1 MGPFSDPS
9 IHHIGTWAFRVQ
21 KLCTVTVGKWKV
33 AISGAVH
40 SAGAMSTDTSNNE
53 GVELASRHIA
63 GQAAQMLLRAASD
76 ELPAPPVRRRTTLAG
91 LRRDLHKLEA
101 EQPMWRR
108 QATRALLLYT
118 VARMV
123 ANFAMPALVRFARS
137 AETYFSVYG
146 DFQVA
151 CDAILRPLVTGL
163 GLYVFVHRMDRF
175 SIKNKL
181 HVWSLLTICCLALP
195 ACDESIEQL
204 QRNMGYYF
212 FPNVCMALWQ
222 VLCNVLQ
229 VYMTSLKLQALGW
242 SRVARCSNA
251 LAALGVGLLMVSLF
265 LFWLER
271 LPIMPE
277 FAVDLVRK
285 SCFWVCLRCSFVV
298 LSCQCYALC
307 RAAGRAMTQ
316 AAGNDAIKWTAA
328 LLYANCCLVLLGP
341 FLSFSSLYVYSMHVF
356 EKLPR
361 LLVTLD
367 VSFQVCN
374 VVFLSGMVGTM
385 PMNLEAFQRLAEL
398 SGFGLASARV
408 AFPGHISHSA
418 RDCIVSFPGK
428 YSESW
433 DKAVSSVTQKDMFSL
448 ACVFLTDAASG
459 LGQHAYT
466 SETRGHCWCHQIYG
480 QVPATTYLSV
490 VEMGSDDQQ
499 NSQQTLSFKKAD
511 ADAMGQRLLV
521 REDQGDLE
529 WEQECAE
536 ALLDAEARCA
546 ENQYRAPWGCQ
557 WFEAWKKNVDRAR
570 EQGQVLHVFYFK
582 DSKGKGKMS
591 WEQLCDEKAKQD
603 ARKDSG
609 LGVSQTAEVAYLD
622 KIGLRYEEHGIEEF
636 EAFLRS
642 HADPA

>member
-1 MGPFSDPS
+1 MIVD
-9 IHHIGTWAFRVQ
+9 IG
-21 KLCTVTVGKWKV
+21 KLL
-33 AISGAVH
+33 S
-40 SAGAMSTDTSNNE
+40 GAMSLETSNNE
-53 GVELASRHIA
+53 GVELASRHMA
-63 GQAAQMLLRAASD
+63 GQAAQTLLQAASD
-76 ELPAPPVRRRTTLAG
+76 ELPAPRARRRSTLAG
-91 LRRDLHKLEA
+91 LRQDLHSLEA

-108 QATRALLLYT
+108 QATWTLWLYT
-118 VARMV
+118 VARIV
-123 ANFAMPALVRFARS
+123 ANFAMPSFVHFDVAVIADRAY
-137 AETYFSVYG
+137 EGEYFSVY
-146 DFQVA
+146 DDVQVA

-163 GLYVFVHRMDRF
+163 GLYVFVHRMDRL
-175 SIKNKL
+175 SGKNKL

-195 ACDESIEQL
+195 TCDESIEQPL
-204 QRNMGYYF
+204 RSRGYYYL
-212 FPNVCMALWQ
+212 PNFCMAVWQ

-242 SRVARCSNA
+242 PRVARCSNA
-251 LAALGVGLLMVSLF
+251 FAALGVGSLISFLLFVWLHEVGLSAVLPFWTSALCVSSMF
-265 LFWLER
+265 
-271 LPIMPE
+271 
-277 FAVDLVRK
+277 
-285 SCFWVCLRCSFVV
+285 SCFGCSFIV
-298 LSCQCYALC
+298 LSFQCYTLC

-316 AAGNDAIKWTAA
+316 AAGNDSIKWTAR
-328 LLYANCCLVLLGP
+328 LLYANSCLVLLGP
-341 FLSFSSLYVYSMHVF
+341 FLSFSSLYAYSIYGG
-356 EKLPR
+356 ELPR
-361 LLVTLD
+361 MLVTLD

-385 PMNLEAFQRLAEL
+385 PMNLAAFKRLAEL

-408 AFPGHISHSA
+408 AFQGHISHSA
-418 RDCIVSFPGK
+418 QDCIVSFPGK

-433 DKAVSSVTQKDMFSL
+433 DKAVSSVTQEDMFSL

-459 LGQHAYT
+459 LGQHAYSSDT
-466 SETRGHCWCHQIYG
+466 PGQCWCHEIYG
-480 QVPATTYLSV
+480 QVPATTYLSM
-490 VEMGSDDQQ
+490 VEMGSEDQQ
-499 NSQQTLSFKKAD
+499 NSQQTLAFKKAD
-511 ADAMGQRLLV
+511 ADAMGQRLLI

-591 WEQLCDEKAKQD
+591 WEQLCDEQAKRE

-622 KIGLRYEEHGIEEF
+622 KFGLSYEEHGIEEF

-642 HADPA
+642 HADQVSPRSARTAV

>member
-1 MGPFSDPS
+1 MP
-9 IHHIGTWAFRVQ
+9 
-21 KLCTVTVGKWKV
+21 
-33 AISGAVH
+33 
-40 SAGAMSTDTSNNE
+40 TDSSNDE
-53 GVELASRHIA
+53 GVELASRHTA
-63 GQAAQMLLRAASD
+63 AQAAQTLLEAASD
-76 ELPAPPVRRRTTLAG
+76 ELPAPTARRRTTLAG
-91 LRRDLHKLEA
+91 LRRDLSNLEA

-108 QATRALLLYT
+108 QATWTLLLYT
-118 VARMV
+118 VARIV
-123 ANFAMPALVRFARS
+123 ASFAVPTFLDFYEVVVVVR
-137 AETYFSVYG
+137 YFSVYD

-175 SIKNKL
+175 SVKNKL
-181 HVWSLLTICCLALP
+181 HVWSLLTISCLALP
-195 ACDESIEQL
+195 MCDESIEQL
-204 QRNMGYYF
+204 LRNRGYF
-212 FPNVCMALWQ
+212 FLPNFCMVVWQ

-229 VYMTSLKLQALGW
+229 VYMTSLKLRALGW
-242 SRVARCSNA
+242 PRIARRSNA
-251 LAALGVGLLMVSLF
+251 LAALGVGSLIIFLL
-265 LFWLER
+265 LFWLDKPV
-271 LPIMPE
+271 LTSVIQNWIGALLGSS
-277 FAVDLVRK
+277 FLA
-285 SCFWVCLRCSFVV
+285 CLGCSFIV
-298 LSCQCYALC
+298 LSFQCYALC
-307 RAAGRAMTQ
+307 RAAGRAMTA
-316 AAGNDAIKWTAA
+316 AAGNDAIKWTAR

-341 FLSFSSLYVYSMHVF
+341 FLSFSSLYAYSIYRG
-356 EKLPR
+356 ELPR
-361 LLVTLD
+361 ILVTLD

-433 DKAVSSVTQKDMFSL
+433 DKAVSSVTQNDMFSL

-459 LGQHAYT
+459 LGQHAYNSDT
-466 SETRGHCWCHQIYG
+466 PGQCWCHQIYG
-480 QVPATTYLSV
+480 QVPATTYLSM
-490 VEMGSDDQQ
+490 VEMGSEDQQ
-499 NSQQTLSFKKAD
+499 HSQQTLAFKKAD

-529 WEQECAE
+529 CVQECAE

-546 ENQYRAPWGCQ
+546 RNQYRAPWGCQ

-591 WEQLCDEKAKQD
+591 WEQLCDEQAKQE

-622 KIGLRYEEHGIEEF
+622 KMGLRYEEHGIEEF

-642 HADPA
+642 CTDQLCRRST